1 MLSFLRQRWFLV
13 ALLAMLASGMLWSGA
28 LRPVVDVVPRSAI
41 VALVMFLMALPLETA
56 AMWRAVRRPGPVWL
70 AVLLNA
76 GLAPP
81 LGWLAGHAL
90 PTELAIGIVVT
101 ATVPCTLVAA
111 TVWTRR
117 AGGNDAVAIL
127 VTMITNS
134 ACFLVVPGWLKLL
147 IGANVSL
154 DYASLVWK
162 LVLLVVLPIT
172 AAQLLRQWRPLG
184 DWAMQKKTWLSDLA
198 QLGILAIVLDGAVG
212 CGEQIHNATNG
223 SVLALGPV
231 SIMIVAVVTVH
242 LTLLF
247 AGLVLAR
254 LLGMEHADRA
264 AVAIAG
270 SQKTLM
276 VGIYVAL
283 EFGPLAILP
292 MIAYHA
298 SQLLLDTIIADWLR
312 GRRMAP
318 TIS

>member
-13 ALLAMLASGMLWSGA
+13 ALLTLLASGMLWPATLS
-28 LRPVVDVVPRSAI
+28 PVVDLIPRSAV

-56 AMWRAVRRPGPVWL
+56 AMWQAVRRPGPAWL

-81 LGWLAGHAL
+81 LGWLAALAL
-90 PTELAIGIVVT
+90 PEELAIGMVVT

-127 VTMITNS
+127 VTMITNF
-134 ACFLVVPGWLKLL
+134 ACFLVVPAWLKVLV
-147 IGANVSL
+147 GAEVSV
-154 DYASLVWK
+154 DYTSLVWK
-162 LVLLVVLPIT
+162 LVLLVVAPIA
-172 AAQLLRQWRPLG
+172 AAQLVRQWRPLG
-184 DWAMQKKTWLSDLA
+184 DWALQKKTGLSELA
-198 QLGILAIVLDGAVG
+198 QFGILAIILDGAVG
-212 CGEQIHNATNG
+212 CGLQVHSATNG
-223 SVLALGPV
+223 AAIAVGPIT
-231 SIMIVAVVTVH
+231 IMIAAVVVVH

-247 AGLVLAR
+247 IGLGSAR
-254 LLGMEHADRA
+254 LLGMGHADSA

-292 MIAYHA
+292 MIAYHSA
-298 SQLLLDTIIADWLR
+298 QLLLDTIIADRLR
-312 GRRMAP
+312 GQA
-318 TIS
+318 TSTSAA

>member
-1 MLSFLRQRWFLV
+1 MLSFLRQRWFLF
-13 ALLAMLASGMLWSGA
+13 ALLAMLASGILWPAS
-28 LRPVVDVVPRSAI
+28 LRPIVDVLPRSLL
-41 VALVMFLMALPLETA
+41 VGLVMFLMALPLETSS
-56 AMWRAVRRPGPVWL
+56 MWRAVRRPGPVWL
-70 AVLLNA
+70 AVLLNS

-81 LGWLAGHAL
+81 LGWLASHVL
-90 PTELAIGIVVT
+90 PHELAIGTVVT

-127 VTMITNS
+127 VTMITNL

-147 IGANVSL
+147 IGADVSL

-162 LVLLVVLPIT
+162 LMLLVVLPIGI
-172 AAQLLRQWRPLG
+172 AQLLRQWRPLG
-184 DWAMQKKTWLSDLA
+184 DWATGKKTWLSDLA
-198 QLGILAIVLDGAVG
+198 QFGILAIVLEGAVG
-212 CGEQIHNATNG
+212 CGEQVHNATNG
-223 SVLALGPV
+223 AVLTVGPI
-231 SIMIVAVVTVH
+231 SIMIVAAVAVH

-247 AGLVLAR
+247 VGLALAR
-254 LLGMEHADRA
+254 TLGMDHADRA

-298 SQLLLDTIIADWLR
+298 SQLLVDTIIADWLKKR
-312 GRRMAP
+312 AA
-318 TIS
+318 